1 MSKLLEDRLTFMV
14 RNVAIPQAINKYII
28 NKPIFGSYVAT
39 AVVWLG
45 IFFACRIFYYIVLYP
60 VYFSPFRHLPTP
72 KVGLDW
78 SFYNIYAALNRD
90 S

>member
-1 MSKLLEDRLTFMV
+1 MSEILEDRLTFMV

-39 AVVWLG
+39 VVVWLG
-45 IFFACRIFYYIVLYP
+45 LIFACRIFYYIVLYP

-72 KVGLDW
+72 KVGLGW
-78 SFYNIYAALNRD
+78 SFH
-90 S
+90 